1 MTTNLQQ
8 QAYKCLVQ
16 RDYYQASSLYE
27 QAITEAPTEKSN
39 YWYLGLAL
47 LLQGQGT
54 EAQSTWLFAM
64 MEGGPEQV
72 EEWNGELMQV
82 LQVEAERYTALAD
95 GATSWVI
102 RQQIR
107 EIQPQSLDNLLHL
120 IQLSIN
126 QETFTGEELTSW
138 GVIEILQTKPCLTV
152 DPEWLL
158 DVLKEVL
165 NSAPLHPA
173 TVDFTA
179 ACLPHLQH
187 LPSCL
192 SILIEAVLLIAYSLM
207 QPRKAVQL
215 AELGL
220 SLDSANEEFLRH
232 LSGLYQNIGNYDQG
246 IAMAEKCY
254 ALAQTLPNQIFAKYL
269 VLVGL
274 MGAAGH
280 WEKAVCVSQQLESL
294 LRSLPRDQ
302 ISKTDRSSVI
312 LLYAC
317 SFFFP
322 YLRDLAPQNREVVN
336 QVAQWYQVTIEINE
350 KIERYRQ
357 RAKEVSQQGNTQ
369 RPLKIGYL
377 SRFMRSHSIGW
388 LARWLFEYHDHE
400 RFQIHGYFVAA
411 NSHQFKTNRISDT
424 LHEWY
429 VNHVDKAHLLR
440 LDPAEITDKIHEDE
454 IDILVDLDSLTNNL
468 GCKVMAYKPAPVQ
481 VTWLGWD
488 ASGIPTIDYYI
499 ADPYVLPAN
508 AQDYYTEKIW
518 RLPHTYIAV
527 DGFETGIP
535 TLRREQLDIP
545 TDAVVYLSSQTGY
558 KRHPE
563 TARWQMRI
571 LKAVPNSYFLIK
583 GFADEE
589 SIKGFFHQIAA
600 EEGVDMQQ
608 LRFLPKVPSEALHRG
623 NLTIADIV
631 LDTYPY
637 NGATTTL
644 ETLWMCIPLVTRVGE
659 QFAAR
664 NSYTMMMNAG
674 VTEGIAWTDEE
685 YIEWGVRMGKDE
697 ALRQQIAWKLQQS
710 RKTAPLWNGRQFT
723 RDMEQA
729 YEQMWQI
736 YLGGS

>member
-64 MEGGPEQV
+64 MEGDAEEV
-72 EEWNGELMQV
+72 EKLNAELMQV
-82 LQVEAERYTALAD
+82 LQAEAERYD
-95 GATSWVI
+95 NATNWVI
-102 RQQIR
+102 RQQMR

-120 IQLSIN
+120 IQLSIK
-126 QETFTGEELTSW
+126 QETFTGEELTDW
-138 GVIEILQTKPCLTV
+138 GVIEILQTEPCLTV

-165 NSAPLHPA
+165 NSAPIHPA
-173 TVDFTA
+173 MVDFTA

-192 SILIEAVLLIAYSLM
+192 SILIEAVLLIAFSLM
-207 QPRKAVQL
+207 QPRKALKL

-220 SLDSANEEFLRH
+220 RLDSANEKLLLY
-232 LSGLYQNIGNYDQG
+232 LSTLYQDTGNYDQG

-254 ALAQTLPNQIFAKYL
+254 TLAQTLPNQIFAKNL
-269 VLVGL
+269 VLRGL
-274 MGAAGH
+274 MDATAH
-280 WEKAVCVSQQLESL
+280 WEKALSVSQQIESL
-294 LRSLPRDQ
+294 LTLLQTDQ
-302 ISKTDRSSVI
+302 IREIDRATVI
-312 LLYAC
+312 RLYAC
-317 SFFFP
+317 GFFFP

-336 QVAQWYQVTIEINE
+336 QVAQWIYVKE
-350 KIERYRQ
+350 KIEPYCQ
-357 RAKEVSQQGNTQ
+357 RAKQVSQQSDTKGAL
-369 RPLKIGYL
+369 RIGYL
-377 SRFMRSHSIGW
+377 SSCMRRHSVGW
-388 LARWLFEYHDHE
+388 LARWLFEYHNHE

-429 VNHVDKAHLLR
+429 VNHVDKANLLK
-440 LDPAEITDKIHEDE
+440 LDPVEITDKIHKDE

-468 GCKVMAYKPAPVQ
+468 CCRVMAYKPAPVQ

-499 ADPYVLPAN
+499 ADPYVLPAD

-518 RLPHTYIAV
+518 RLPHTCIAV
-527 DGFETGIP
+527 DGFEVGVP

-545 TDAVVYLSSQTGY
+545 NDAVVYLSSQRGY

-583 GFADEE
+583 GVGAQE
-589 SIKGFFHQIAA
+589 SIKSFFHQIAA

-608 LRFLPKVPSEALHRG
+608 LRFLPEVPSEALHRG
-623 NLTIADIV
+623 NLTVADIV

-637 NGATTTL
+637 NGATTTV

-685 YIEWGVRMGKDE
+685 YIEWGVRLGKDE
-697 ALRQQIAWKLQQS
+697 ALRQQISWKLQQS

-736 YLGGS
+736 YLNS

>member
-1 MTTNLQQ
+1 MTTNLEQ
-8 QAYKCLVQ
+8 QAYKCLIQ
-16 RDYYQASSLYE
+16 KDYYQASSLYE
-27 QAITEAPTEKSN
+27 QAIAEAPSKKSN

-47 LLQGQGT
+47 LLQGQET
-54 EAQSTWLFAM
+54 EAQSTWLLAM
-64 MEGGPEQV
+64 MEGEVEEV

-82 LQVEAERYTALAD
+82 LKAEAERCD
-95 GATSWVI
+95 DATTWII
-102 RQQIR
+102 RQQMR

-120 IQLSIN
+120 TQLSIK
-126 QETFTGEELTSW
+126 QETFTGEELTDW
-138 GVIEILQTKPCLTV
+138 GLIEIVRTEPCLTV
-152 DPEWLL
+152 NPKWLL
-158 DVLKEVL
+158 DILKEVL

-187 LPSCL
+187 LPNCL
-192 SILIEAVLLIAYSLM
+192 GIIIEAVLLIAFSLL
-207 QPRKAVQL
+207 QPRQALKL

-220 SLDSANEEFLRH
+220 RLDSANEEFLRH
-232 LSGLYQNIGNYDQG
+232 LSSLYQDTGNYDQG

-254 ALAQTLPNQIFAKYL
+254 ALAQTLPNQIFAQNL
-269 VLVGL
+269 VLRGL
-274 MGAAGH
+274 MGATGH
-280 WEKAVCVSQQLESL
+280 WEKALSVSQQLESL
-294 LRSLPRDQ
+294 LKLLQTAQ
-302 ISKTDRSSVI
+302 ISEVDRATVI
-312 LLYAC
+312 RLYAC
-317 SFFFP
+317 GFFFP
-322 YLRDLAPQNREVVN
+322 YLRDLAPQNREVIN
-336 QVAQWYQVTIEINE
+336 QIAQWCQVAIEIYARE
-350 KIERYRQ
+350 KIGQYRQ
-357 RAKEVSQQGNTQ
+357 RVKPGNTN

-377 SRFMRSHSIGW
+377 STCMRRHSIGW

-411 NSHQFKTNRISDT
+411 NSHQFKTNQISDP

-429 VNHVDKAHLLR
+429 VNHVDKANLLR
-440 LDPAEITDKIHEDE
+440 LYPVEITDQIHADE

-468 GCKVMAYKPAPVQ
+468 CCEVMAYKPAPVQ

-527 DGFETGIP
+527 DGFEAGVP
-535 TLRREQLDIP
+535 TLRRDLLDIP
-545 TDAVVYLSSQTGY
+545 NDAVVYLSSQLGY
-558 KRHPE
+558 KRHLE
-563 TARWQMRI
+563 TAHWQMRI

-589 SIKGFFHQIAA
+589 LIKSFFHQIAA
-600 EEGVDMQQ
+600 EEGVSMEQ
-608 LRFLPKVPSEALHRG
+608 LRFLPEVPSEALHRG
-623 NLTIADIV
+623 NLSIADIV

-659 QFAAR
+659 QFASR

-685 YIEWGVRMGKDE
+685 YIEWGIRLGKDK

-710 RKTAPLWNGRQFT
+710 RKTSALWNGRQFT

-736 YLGGS
+736 YLNS

>member
-1 MTTNLQQ
+1 MITNLQQ

-64 MEGGPEQV
+64 MEGDAEEV
-72 EEWNGELMQV
+72 EKLNAELMQV
-82 LQVEAERYTALAD
+82 LQAEAERYD
-95 GATSWVI
+95 NATNWVI
-102 RQQIR
+102 RQQMR

-120 IQLSIN
+120 IQLSIK
-126 QETFTGEELTSW
+126 QETFTGEELTDW
-138 GVIEILQTKPCLTV
+138 GVIEILQTEPCLTV

-165 NSAPLHPA
+165 NSAPIHPA

-192 SILIEAVLLIAYSLM
+192 SILIEAVLLIAFSLM
-207 QPRKAVQL
+207 QPRKALKL

-220 SLDSANEEFLRH
+220 RLDSANEKLLLY
-232 LSGLYQNIGNYDQG
+232 LSTLYQDTGNYDQG

-254 ALAQTLPNQIFAKYL
+254 TLAQTLPNQIFAKNL
-269 VLVGL
+269 VLRGL
-274 MGAAGH
+274 MDATAH
-280 WEKAVCVSQQLESL
+280 WEKALSVSQQIESL
-294 LRSLPRDQ
+294 LTLLQTDQ
-302 ISKTDRSSVI
+302 IREIDRATVI
-312 LLYAC
+312 RLYAC
-317 SFFFP
+317 GFFFP

-336 QVAQWYQVTIEINE
+336 QVAQWIYVKE
-350 KIERYRQ
+350 KIEPYCQ
-357 RAKEVSQQGNTQ
+357 RAKQVSQQSDTKGAL
-369 RPLKIGYL
+369 RIGYL
-377 SRFMRSHSIGW
+377 SSCMRRHSVGW
-388 LARWLFEYHDHE
+388 LARWLFEYHNHE

-429 VNHVDKAHLLR
+429 VNHVDKANLLK
-440 LDPAEITDKIHEDE
+440 LDPVEITDKIHKDE

-468 GCKVMAYKPAPVQ
+468 CCRVMAYKPAPVQ

-499 ADPYVLPAN
+499 ADPYVLPAD

-527 DGFETGIP
+527 DGFEVGVP

-545 TDAVVYLSSQTGY
+545 NDAVVYLSSQRGY

-583 GFADEE
+583 GVGAQE
-589 SIKGFFHQIAA
+589 SIKSFFHQIAA

-608 LRFLPKVPSEALHRG
+608 LRFLPEVPSEALHRG
-623 NLTIADIV
+623 NLTVADIV

-637 NGATTTL
+637 NGATTTV

-685 YIEWGVRMGKDE
+685 YIEWGVRLGKDE
-697 ALRQQIAWKLQQS
+697 ALRQQISWKLQQS

-736 YLGGS
+736 YLNS

>member
-1 MTTNLQQ
+1 MTTNLPQ
-8 QAYKCLVQ
+8 QAYKCLLQ
-16 RDYYQASSLYE
+16 KDYYQASSLYE
-27 QAITEAPTEKSN
+27 QAITEAPGEKSN

-54 EAQSTWLFAM
+54 EAQSTWLLAM
-64 MEGGPEQV
+64 MEGGSEEV
-72 EEWNGELMQV
+72 EEWNAELMQV
-82 LQVEAERYTALAD
+82 LQVEAERHRALAD

-102 RQQIR
+102 RQQMR

-120 IQLSIN
+120 IQLGIE

-138 GVIEILQTKPCLTV
+138 GVIEILQTEPSLGI

-158 DVLKEVL
+158 YVLNEVL

-187 LPSCL
+187 LPNCL
-192 SILIEAVLLIAYSLM
+192 GIILQAVLLIAYSLM

-232 LSGLYQNIGNYDQG
+232 LSSLYQDIGNYEQG

-254 ALAQTLPNQIFAKYL
+254 ALAQTLPNQIFAKNL
-269 VLVGL
+269 VLRGL
-274 MGAAGH
+274 MGATGH
-280 WEKAVCVSQQLESL
+280 WEKALSTSQQLESL
-294 LRSLPRDQ
+294 LKLLQTAEMRE
-302 ISKTDRSSVI
+302 IDRATVMR
-312 LLYAC
+312 LYAC
-317 SFFFP
+317 GFFFH

-336 QVAQWYQVTIEINE
+336 QVAQWCQVAIEIYGKE
-350 KIERYRQ
+350 KIEQYRQ
-357 RAKEVSQQGNTQ
+357 RPKPVNTK

-377 SRFMRSHSIGW
+377 SSCMRRHSIGW

-400 RFQIHGYFVAA
+400 RFEIHGYFVAA
-411 NSHQFKTNRISDT
+411 NSHQFKTNQISDT

-429 VNHVDKAHLLR
+429 VNHVNKANLLK
-440 LDPAEITDKIHEDE
+440 LDPVEITDKIHEDE

-468 GCKVMAYKPAPVQ
+468 CCEVMAYKPAPVQ

-527 DGFETGIP
+527 DGFEAGVP

-545 TDAVVYLSSQTGY
+545 NDAVVYLSSQTGY

>member
-1 MTTNLQQ
+1 MTTNLPQ
-8 QAYKCLVQ
+8 QAYKSLLQ
-16 RDYYQASSLYE
+16 KEYYQASSLYE
-27 QAITEAPTEKSN
+27 QAITEAPGEKSN

-64 MEGGPEQV
+64 MEAGSEEV
-72 EEWNGELMQV
+72 EEWNAELMQV
-82 LQVEAERYTALAD
+82 LQVEAERYRALAD
-95 GATSWVI
+95 GATSWII
-102 RQQIR
+102 RQQMR

-120 IQLSIN
+120 IQLGIE

-138 GVIEILQTKPCLTV
+138 GVIEVLQTEPSLGI
-152 DPEWLL
+152 DPQWLL
-158 DVLKEVL
+158 DVLNKVL
-165 NSAPLHPA
+165 NSVPLHPA

-187 LPSCL
+187 LPNCL
-192 SILIEAVLLIAYSLM
+192 GIILKAVLLIAFSLM
-207 QPRKAVQL
+207 QPRKAIQL

-220 SLDSANEEFLRH
+220 RLDSTNAELVRY
-232 LSGLYQNIGNYDQG
+232 LSGLYQDIGNYDQG
-246 IAMAEKCY
+246 IAMAEKFY
-254 ALAQTLPNQIFAKYL
+254 TLAQTLPNQIFAKHL
-269 VLVGL
+269 VLRGL
-274 MGAAGH
+274 MGATGY

-294 LRSLPRDQ
+294 LRSLPTAK
-302 ISKTDRSSVI
+302 ITETDRLTWI

-317 SFFFP
+317 GFFFP
-322 YLRDLAPQNREVVN
+322 YLRDLAPQNREVIN
-336 QVAQWYQVTIEINE
+336 QVAQWCQVAIEIYSKE
-350 KIERYRQ
+350 KIEQYRQ
-357 RAKEVSQQGNTQ
+357 RPKPLNTQ

-377 SRFMRSHSIGW
+377 SNYMRSHSIGW

-411 NSHQFKTNRISDT
+411 NSHQFKTNQISDT

-440 LDPAEITDKIHEDE
+440 LDPAEITDRIHEDE

-468 GCKVMAYKPAPVQ
+468 CCKVMAYKPAPVQ

-499 ADPYVLPAN
+499 ADPYVLPIN

-527 DGFETGIP
+527 DGFEAGVP

-545 TDAVVYLSSQTGY
+545 NDAVVYLSSQTGY
-558 KRHPE
+558 KRHPK

-710 RKTAPLWNGRQFT
+710 RKTSPLWNGRQFT